1 MDIFGQVAAKR
12 KEIEEATKMNIAKSF
27 QENISTTTEVEEE
40 KVEKSF
46 NDELDEVHRELFG
59 DTLGEIEKARS
70 GTYADNPLNR
80 KLMRV
85 GRPYGTNSKFKP
97 NDIVR
102 AKLPTGKFIQ
112 GKYDAPYSK
121 NKHAIKSD
129 DGKLYGVDEKD
140 IELIRKKWRSRKPTL
155 NQIWDLTDKVD
166 EVYDELRS
174 LRRERKELEMEMD
187 DALGSIGEEAYN
199 GENEMVVEYGERLEK
214 LDNNISKL
222 SSKHKKMSDRLDK
235 MIDARYD

>member
-12 KEIEEATKMNIAKSF
+12 REIEEATKMNIAKSF
-27 QENISTTTEVEEE
+27 QENLSTTTEVEKE
-40 KVEKSF
+40 KLKKSF
-46 NDELDEVHRELFG
+46 DDELNDVHKELFG
-59 DTLGEIEKARS
+59 DDIEKARS
-70 GTYADNPLNR
+70 GIYADNPLNR

-85 GRPYGTNSKFKP
+85 GRKYGTNSKFKP
-97 NDIVR
+97 NDVVR
-102 AKLPTGKFIQ
+102 AKLPNGKFIQ
-112 GKYDAPYSK
+112 GKYDEPYSE
-121 NKHAIKSD
+121 NKHTIKTD

-140 IELIRKKWRSRKPTL
+140 IELIKRKWGSRKPTMH
-155 NQIWDLTDKVD
+155 QVWDLTDKVD

-174 LRRERKELEMEMD
+174 LRRERKELEMEME

-199 GENEMVVEYGERLEK
+199 GNNEMVVKYAKDLDK

-235 MIDARYD
+235 MRKKYYG

>member
-27 QENISTTTEVEEE
+27 QENISTTTEVEE

-46 NDELDEVHRELFG
+46 SDELNEVHRELFG
-59 DTLGEIEKARS
+59 DDIEKARS

-85 GRPYGTNSKFKP
+85 GRPYSFNAKFKP

-102 AKLPTGKFIQ
+102 AKLPNGKFIQ
-112 GKYDAPYSK
+112 GKYDEPYSK
-121 NKHAIKSD
+121 NKHTIKSD

-140 IELIRKKWRSRKPTL
+140 IELIRRKWRKRKPTL
-155 NQIWDLTDKVD
+155 RQIWDLTDKID
-166 EVYDELRS
+166 DVYDELRS
-174 LRRERKELEMEMD
+174 LRKERKELEMEMD
-187 DALGSIGEEAYN
+187 DALGSIGEEAHN
-199 GENEMVVEYGERLEK
+199 GENEMVIEYGERLDE

-222 SSKHKKMSDRLDK
+222 SSKHKKMSDRLDEMNK
-235 MIDARYD
+235 KYYG

>member
-12 KEIEEATKMNIAKSF
+12 KEIEEATKINIAKSF
-27 QENISTTTEVEEE
+27 QENISITTEVEEE

-46 NDELDEVHRELFG
+46 NDELNEVHRELFG
-59 DTLGEIEKARS
+59 DDIEKARS

-102 AKLPTGKFIQ
+102 AKLPNGKFIQ
-112 GKYDAPYSK
+112 GKYDEPYSK
-121 NKHAIKSD
+121 NRHTIKSD

-140 IELIRKKWRSRKPTL
+140 IELIRRKWRGRKPTMH
-155 NQIWDLTDKVD
+155 QIWDLTDKVD

-199 GENEMVVEYGERLEK
+199 GENETVVEYSKKLEK
-214 LDNNISKL
+214 LDDNISKL
-222 SSKHKKMSDRLDK
+222 SSKHKKMSNRLDK
-235 MIDARYD
+235 MNEKYYG